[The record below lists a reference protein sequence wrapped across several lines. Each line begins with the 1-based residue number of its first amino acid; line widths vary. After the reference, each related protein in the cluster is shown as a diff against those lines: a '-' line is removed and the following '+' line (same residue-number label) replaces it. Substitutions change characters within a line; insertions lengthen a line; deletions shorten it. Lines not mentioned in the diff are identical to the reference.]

1 MGNKYADNENHQNE
15 GDVVYSSGKSDKVIG
30 PSTPDISESKT
41 WSLVKGA
48 KPGIVILRFTQ
59 SETGKSWFQELFS
72 KRSCGVGI
80 RVPKHLVS
88 LDEKYLRRCLEVMH
102 INALKGA
109 SCALSVNLSFSDMGF
124 IPEYVTIPKSSS
136 FERMNHAIDCP
147 MVVGTGDLDVSSVGE
162 GIVGSVMGS
171 DSMMSILRSPL
182 FQRLGISDHEA
193 RLGGTSLFENKR
205 CILPEYQSSPGW
217 LSLSPFQ
224 KPGKK
229 KTLAFRNQEYR
240 SDSVQQSPISISS
253 GLSVPSDK
261 SSASSS
267 SPCESQGMLQCTWE
281 GGIPHFAF
289 SLEEQKELYVANV
302 CKVEVAN
309 DKTLDYV
316 YSFRLMPSGRN
327 MFDFA
332 DSESDLIGKMRVSTS
347 FSLCSNNSR
356 VMETEFVL
364 VGANENHAGQ
374 MQVSTLNNRRTSKF
388 SKVMEVCKSGHS
400 LKQRS
405 PSLFG
410 RNPKYFSAEGGLDF
424 CNSLNQQ
431 GRANLI
437 GIDFTPNF
445 ELAAIVVKDHIQHET
460 IEKEV
465 GGWGLKF
472 LKKAEIKQNTV
483 SPDASAAAEC
493 CLRNASKCSRTM
505 DIIVPVGHHGGPKTK
520 DGGPTSLIERWRLG
534 GHCDCGGWDIGCPL
548 KVLKA
553 RPRRE
558 EGLPSSE
565 SPGDCKS
572 FVVSTEIS
580 FHLGSY
586 LDAMLDSTPTNMG
599 LKQGRPTLKMV
610 NIREG
615 LYFISFQSS
624 YLSPLQCFSIA
635 VAIIHSQSPPLR
647 PKHVHD

>member
-1 MGNKYADNENHQNE
+1 MGNKYAGKENNQNE
-15 GDVVYSSGKSDKVIG
+15 GDVVYSSGKSDKFTG
-30 PSTPDISESKT
+30 PSTLYISESKT

-48 KPGIVILRFTQ
+48 KPGTLILRFTQ
-59 SETGKSWFQELFS
+59 SETGKSWFEELFS

-136 FERMNHAIDCP
+136 FEKLKHAIDYP

-193 RLGGTSLFENKR
+193 RFGGTSLFENKR
-205 CILPEYQSSPGW
+205 CIPPEYQSSPGR
-217 LSLSPFQ
+217 LSRSPFQ
-224 KPGKK
+224 KRGK

-253 GLSVPSDK
+253 GLSVPSDQ
-261 SSASSS
+261 SSALSS
-267 SPCESQGMLQCTWE
+267 SPFESQGMLQCTWE

-289 SLEEQKELYVANV
+289 SLDGQKELYAANT

-316 YSFRLMPSGRN
+316 YSFRLMPGGRN

-332 DSESDLIGKMRVSTS
+332 DSESDLVGKMRVSTS
-347 FSLCSNNSR
+347 FSLCPNNSR

-364 VGANENHAGQ
+364 VGANENHARE
-374 MQVSTLNNRRTSKF
+374 MQVSSLNNRRTSKF
-388 SKVMEVCKSGHS
+388 SKVMEVCKGGHS
-400 LKQRS
+400 LKQRT
-405 PSLFG
+405 PSLVG
-410 RNPKYFSAEGGLDF
+410 RNPKYFSAEEGLEF

-431 GRANLI
+431 RRANLI

-445 ELAAIVVKDHIQHET
+445 ELAAIVLKDHIEHET
-460 IEKEV
+460 IEEEV

-472 LKKAEIKQNTV
+472 LKKAEIKQNIV

-493 CLRNASKCSRTM
+493 CLRNATKCPRTM
-505 DIIVPVGHHGGPKTK
+505 DIIVPAGHHGGPKTK

-558 EGLPSSE
+558 EGWPSSE
-565 SPGDCKS
+565 SPVDCKS
-572 FVVSTEIS
+572 FVVSTE
-580 FHLGSY
+580 
-586 LDAMLDSTPTNMG
+586 G
-599 LKQGRPTLKMV
+599 LKQGIPTLKMV
-610 NIREG
+610 NIHEG
-615 LYFISFQSS
+615 LYFVGFQSS

-635 VAIIHSQSPPLR
+635 VAIIHSQSSSLR
-647 PKHVHD
+647 PKCVHD